1 MKDNRKSLGRSRRQ
15 AAVSLIACAAAF
27 LVSGVGAQSP
37 AQEAREASV
46 QDQMQDRI
54 RSLTDAMSRVQA
66 QLESSQRELVELR
79 QQLVSLQASVGVSES
94 TGKPSAPESTGA
106 TDLAAAVAE
115 IRESQ
120 AMQETQIA
128 TLDQSKVESAS
139 KYPVKLSGMVL
150 FNGFVNT
157 RRVDAGATPSVALS
171 GSGSTGVSAR
181 QTIVGL
187 DIDGP
192 HVLGART
199 HGDIRLDMNAS
210 ASGSGYT
217 GSYALG
223 PVRLRTAHLDLNWSG
238 TRAFFALD
246 RPLIAPETPSS
257 LTAVAVPALAWS
269 GDLWAWSPQAGLS
282 HDAFS
287 SRRGALRMQAA
298 LIDTADPP
306 PLFPTSNS
314 GSYTPPSTAELSR
327 WPGIESRIAFEGP
340 GEESG
345 ARFGVSGFFA
355 PHRTSNSFFTFDSW
369 AGAVDFR
376 VPASRFMRFSGSTYW
391 GSALGG
397 LGGGDYKDYVASNIG
412 GRFDYKALDDRG
424 GWVEWK
430 QKPGERLEFNEAFGI
445 DDVPAGQ
452 LRPYAVATPVGEYNL
467 ARNRT
472 FTGNVIYSP
481 SAYLLFSLE
490 YRRIMSSY
498 VTAPSKFSDVIGVA
512 AGYKF

>member
-1 MKDNRKSLGRSRRQ
+1 MKNYQKSVARSCRQ
-15 AAVSLIACAAAF
+15 AAASLIACAAVF
-27 LVSGVGAQSP
+27 LASGAGAQAPSHGTSEP
-37 AQEAREASV
+37 SV
-46 QDQMQDRI
+46 EDRI

-66 QLESSQRELVELR
+66 QLEQSQRQLAAMR
-79 QQLVSLQASVGVSES
+79 QQLVSLQASVGVSNTPEEPSKSES
-94 TGKPSAPESTGA
+94 NGA
-106 TDLAAAVAE
+106 AELAAAVAE
-115 IRESQ
+115 IREAQ

-139 KYPVKLSGMVL
+139 KYPVRLSGMVL
-150 FNGFVNT
+150 FNGFVDT
-157 RRVDAGATPSVALS
+157 RRVDAAATPSVALS
-171 GSGSTGVSAR
+171 GSGSTGLSAR

-199 HGDIRLDMNAS
+199 HGDVRLDMSAS

-217 GSYALG
+217 GSYAFGL
-223 PVRLRTAHLDLNWSG
+223 VRLRTAHLDLNWNR
-238 TRAFFALD
+238 THAFFALD

-269 GDLWAWSPQAGLS
+269 GDLWAWNPQAGLS
-282 HDAFS
+282 YNSFTS
-287 SRRGALRMQAA
+287 GRGSLRMQAA

-306 PLFPTSNS
+306 QLFSTTNS
-314 GSYTPPSTAELSR
+314 SSYPPPSTAELSR
-327 WPGIESRIAFEGP
+327 WPGIESRIAFEGAD
-340 GEESG
+340 EESG

-355 PHRTSNSFFTFDSW
+355 PHRTSNSFFTFNSW
-369 AGAVDFR
+369 AGALDFR
-376 VPASRFMRFSGSTYW
+376 VPASRFMQLSGSTYW

-397 LGGGDYKDYVASNIG
+397 LGGGAYKDYVARYING
-412 GRFDYKALDDRG
+412 GYYYRALDDRG
-424 GWVEWK
+424 GWVQWK
-430 QKPGERLEFNEAFGI
+430 QKTGERLEFNEAFGI
-445 DDVPAGQ
+445 DNVPAGQ
-452 LRPYAVATPVGEYNL
+452 LRPYAITTPVNVYNL
-467 ARNRT
+467 TRNRT

-498 VTAPSKFSDVIGVA
+498 VTAPSTFSDVIGIA

>member
-1 MKDNRKSLGRSRRQ
+1 MKDNQKSFGRSCKQ
-15 AAVSLIACAAAF
+15 AAASLMACAALL
-27 LVSGVGAQSP
+27 LVSGAGAQ
-37 AQEAREASV
+37 ARSNGANELSL
-46 QDQMQDRI
+46 QDRI
-54 RSLTDAMSRVQA
+54 SSLTDAMSRVQA
-66 QLESSQRELVELR
+66 QLEQSQRELTELR
-79 QQLVSLQASVGVSES
+79 QQLVSLQASAGVPNNPVEPSTSEPDGVS
-94 TGKPSAPESTGA
+94 
-106 TDLAAAVAE
+106 DLAAAVAE
-115 IRESQ
+115 IRETQ

-150 FNGFVNT
+150 FNGFINT
-157 RRVDAGATPSVALS
+157 RRVDAAATPSVALS
-171 GSGSTGVSAR
+171 GSGSTGLSAR
-181 QTIVGL
+181 QTIAGL

-199 HGDIRLDMNAS
+199 HADVRLDLSAG
-210 ASGSGYT
+210 ASGSGYS

-223 PVRLRTAHLDLNWSG
+223 LVRLRTAHLDLNWSS
-238 TRAFFALD
+238 THAYFALD
-246 RPLIAPETPSS
+246 RPLISPDTPSS

-269 GDLWAWSPQAGLS
+269 GNLWAWNPQAGVSYDVLT
-282 HDAFS
+282 
-287 SRRGALRMQAA
+287 SRRGQLRTQAA

-306 PLFPTSNS
+306 PLFATTNS

-327 WPGIESRIAFEGP
+327 WPGIESRIAFESP
-340 GEESG
+340 DEESG
-345 ARFGVSGFFA
+345 VRFGASGFFA
-355 PHRTSNSFFTFDSW
+355 PHRTTNSFFTFNSW

-376 VPASRFMRFSGSTYW
+376 VPASCFMQFSGSTYW

-397 LGGGDYKDYVASNIG
+397 LGGGAYKDYVASNIDG
-412 GRFDYKALDDRG
+412 EHYYRALDDRG
-424 GWVEWK
+424 GWVQWK
-430 QKPGERLEFNEAFGI
+430 QKASERLEFNEAFGI

-452 LRPYAVATPVGEYNL
+452 LRPYAIATPVNIYNL

-472 FTGNVIYSP
+472 FTGNVIFSP

-498 VTAPSKFSDVIGVA
+498 VTAPTTFSDVIGIA